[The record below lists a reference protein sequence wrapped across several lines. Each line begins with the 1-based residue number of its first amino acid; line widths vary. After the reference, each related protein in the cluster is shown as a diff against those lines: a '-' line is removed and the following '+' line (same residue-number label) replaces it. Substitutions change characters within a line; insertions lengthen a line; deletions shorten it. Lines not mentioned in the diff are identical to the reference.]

1 MNSAS
6 TSLKTF
12 GLYMMLVPGMGL
24 MTFPGPLLDLFGL
37 VHDEHLWTARVVG
50 LLAFII
56 GTYQFSIARRQ
67 IAALYRTTVW
77 QRYFA
82 AAFFAGLW
90 VSGEAG
96 IAILLF
102 ALIDAAGASWT
113 LITSRR
119 NTESC

>member
-1 MNSAS
+1 MNAVT
-6 TSLKTF
+6 TSLKIF
-12 GLYMMLVPGMGL
+12 GLYMMLVPGLGL
-24 MTFPGPLLDLFGL
+24 MSLPGPLLDLFGL
-37 VHDEHLWTARVVG
+37 AHDGHLWSARVVG

-82 AAFFAGLW
+82 AAFFVGLW
-90 VSGEAG
+90 VTGEAG
-96 IAILLF
+96 SAILLF

-113 LITSRR
+113 WITSSRS
-119 NTESC
+119 TTSC